1 MALVA
6 GGPSSVNPFMATGG
20 PLSVAAGRLSFTFGF
35 KVRAARCLLLESKM
49 LCGGLCVFPLTFLS
63 LSSRAILLPMTRPPA
78 SACSPITN

>member
-35 KVRAARCLLLESKM
+35 KVRATRGPTYLSRKC
-49 LCGGLCVFPLTFLS
+49 CVVFSRVFLS
-63 LSSRAILLPMTRPPA
+63 PSLSFDANFLFFFQ
-78 SACSPITN
+78 

>member
-20 PLSVAAGRLSFTFGF
+20 PLSVAAGRLSFSFGF

-49 LCGGLCVFPLTFLS
+49 LRGVFACFPLTVS
-63 LSSRAILLPMTRPPA
+63 LFRFKI
-78 SACSPITN
+78 CFFFFQ